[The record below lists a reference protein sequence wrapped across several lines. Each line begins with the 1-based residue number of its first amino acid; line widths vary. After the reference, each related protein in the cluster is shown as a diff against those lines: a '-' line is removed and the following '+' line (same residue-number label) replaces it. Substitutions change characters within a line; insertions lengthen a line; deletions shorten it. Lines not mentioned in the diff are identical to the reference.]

1 MKRFDER
8 DILFARMNYSP
19 GSLEYEDYYRR
30 HPELKEVDTALR
42 GMPPLGEPGSAT
54 YHPIHSPLV
63 GSASTNS
70 GPWSRIR

>member
-30 HPELKEVDTALR
+30 HPELKEVEVLCGQCRPWENQEA
-42 GMPPLGEPGSAT
+42 PPIIVKNGCCF
-54 YHPIHSPLV
+54 
-63 GSASTNS
+63 
-70 GPWSRIR
+70 

>member
-1 MKRFDER
+1 MKQFDER

-19 GSLEYEDYYRR
+19 GSLEYQDYYRR
-30 HPELKEVDTALR
+30 HPELKEVESALR

-63 GSASTNS
+63 GSAFRFL
-70 GPWSRIR
+70 PWEWKRT